1 MSINSKK
8 NTNTDGNNNN
18 NNNNMNKDI
27 NQSMDDVLAEDSIV
41 EKGSNVDEESIGP
54 EDSIADDDSVAP
66 DEDDDN
72 SVVPDEDDDVD
83 TIDGDEPNDEDED
96 EDDVDTIDGE
106 EPEDADEND
115 ADENDNNK
123 KPKIENKKITGN
135 NDISIDIL
143 PNITNSANIVDD
155 DLSDTDSEDYDDENY
170 LKKIDEDVK
179 NDYISANHPEEL
191 AVNFNE
197 VLSLCKVIR
206 NRDGIIIDPL
216 HKTIPILTK
225 YEYTNILG
233 TRTKQL
239 NSGAKSFIEVK
250 KNIIDGYIIAEME
263 IKQKKLPFIVQRPL
277 PNGGCEYWPL
287 NELEILV

>member
-83 TIDGDEPNDEDED
+83 TIDGDEPNDED